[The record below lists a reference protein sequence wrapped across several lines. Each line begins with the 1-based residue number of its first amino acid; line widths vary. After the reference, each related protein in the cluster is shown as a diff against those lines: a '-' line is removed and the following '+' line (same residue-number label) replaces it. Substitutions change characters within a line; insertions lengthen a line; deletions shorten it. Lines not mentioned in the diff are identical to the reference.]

1 MSSRSSK
8 TTEAAAPPPVADPG
22 IRPDLPDRVAVGR
35 VLRPHGVRGEVVVD
49 VTSDVPGRFDA
60 GSRLLVARAGSAAM
74 SAMSAMSAMT
84 AMTAMTLTVA
94 ASRPHK
100 SGACVRFEGIGGREE
115 AEALRGL
122 ELEVERSA
130 VPAAPAGTYYYYE
143 LLGCHCRDG
152 GRDLGEV
159 VDLAEDG
166 GGLLLIVADGERRVP
181 VPFVQSF
188 LRGVDVAAG
197 RIDLELPPGL
207 LEVCASRS

>member
-8 TTEAAAPPPVADPG
+8 TTDAPPAPRD
-22 IRPDLPDRVAVGR
+22 DLPDRVEVGR
-35 VLRPHGVRGEVVVD
+35 VLRPHGVHGEVVVA
-49 VTSDVPGRFDA
+49 VLSDVPGRFDP
-60 GSRLLVARAGSAAM
+60 GSRLLASRRGGPLQ
-74 SAMSAMSAMT
+74 
-84 AMTAMTLTVA
+84 TLVVA

-100 SGACVRFEGIGGREE
+100 SGARVQFAGVEGPDA
-115 AEALRGL
+115 AEALRDL
-122 ELEVERSA
+122 VLEVERSA
-130 VPAAPAGTYYYYE
+130 VPPPPPGSYWYYE
-143 LLGCHCRDG
+143 LLGCRCLDG

-181 VPFVQSF
+181 VPFVESF
-188 LRGVDVAAG
+188 LRGVDVAAR